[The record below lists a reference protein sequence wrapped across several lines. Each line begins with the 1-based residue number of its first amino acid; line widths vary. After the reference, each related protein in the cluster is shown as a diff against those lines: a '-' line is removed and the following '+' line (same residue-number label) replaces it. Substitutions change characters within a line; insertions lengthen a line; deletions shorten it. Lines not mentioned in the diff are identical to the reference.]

1 MLLLFGRAGTLG
13 ENNDI
18 LRVEHAG
25 RRAGR
30 AAGDG
35 Y

>member
-25 RRAGR
+25 RAGR